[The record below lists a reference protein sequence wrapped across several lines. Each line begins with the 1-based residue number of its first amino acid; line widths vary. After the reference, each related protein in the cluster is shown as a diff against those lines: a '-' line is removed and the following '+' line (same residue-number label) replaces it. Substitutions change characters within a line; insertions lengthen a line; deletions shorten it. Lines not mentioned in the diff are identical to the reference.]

1 MLARSHKYSS
11 SDVIFEVIL
20 LNKKRY
26 RRNLLALLFILIT
39 ATAVFIAK
47 WYFEVNQYHD
57 IEDENSY
64 SWQRYMNEDEFT
76 QLEDGMS
83 YSDVV
88 KVAKGRGEKIS
99 EDVYIWDDELLLT
112 QSYEIH
118 FQDGK
123 LEQKKIIQKRGY
135 SSR

>member
-1 MLARSHKYSS
+1 M
-11 SDVIFEVIL
+11 
-20 LNKKRY
+20 NKKRY

-39 ATAVFIAK
+39 AIAVLFAK

-88 KVAKGRGEKIS
+88 RVAKGRGEKIS

>member
-1 MLARSHKYSS
+1 M
-11 SDVIFEVIL
+11 
-20 LNKKRY
+20 NKNRY

-39 ATAVFIAK
+39 AIVVLVSK

-57 IEDENSY
+57 IEEENSY

-76 QLEDGMS
+76 KLEDGMS

-88 KVAKGRGEKIS
+88 QVAKGRGEKLS
-99 EDVYIWDDELLLT
+99 KDVYIWEDELLLT
-112 QSYEIH
+112 QAYEIR

-123 LEQKKIIQKRGY
+123 LDQKEIIQKRGY
-135 SSR
+135 STR